1 MLNSSR
7 LLALENKASSNERF
21 VKTLLFSFSLSLSVI
36 ISPFFILIFYIFKGR
51 SNEKGVEREN
61 TRSQAVLVFSEK
73 QSFRKLGDIIYQLNQ
88 SGEIY
93 VRRDALTILFGNR
106 IMYGNILTYGGEP
119 L

>member
-1 MLNSSR
+1 M
-7 LLALENKASSNERF
+7 
-21 VKTLLFSFSLSLSVI
+21 
-36 ISPFFILIFYIFKGR
+36 
-51 SNEKGVEREN
+51 EREN
-61 TRSQAVLVFSEK
+61 TRSQAILVFSEK

-119 L
+119 LWTTLRLEGSFHYGLLYALRVASIVDYSTP